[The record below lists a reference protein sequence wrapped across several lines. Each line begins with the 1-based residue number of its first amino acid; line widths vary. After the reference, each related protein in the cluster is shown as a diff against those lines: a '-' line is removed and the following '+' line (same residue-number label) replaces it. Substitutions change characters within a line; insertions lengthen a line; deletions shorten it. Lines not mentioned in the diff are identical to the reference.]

1 MNAHSAPGT
10 AAAETEGGRVD
21 AERLQGTKDRNIAWA
36 TGEQGAE
43 STSVVITNK
52 QLSLLGAKQPLHI
65 LT

>member
-1 MNAHSAPGT
+1 MHTVLLALQPQRLR
-10 AAAETEGGRVD
+10 EGGVD
-21 AERLQGTKDRNIAWA
+21 AERLQGTKDRNISWA